1 MTGFDIIITL
11 TINFLEYFMS
21 TSLWIIIGIIAV
33 IIAWIVYTYNRLVIL
48 RIRSNEA
55 VSDIDV
61 QTKRRYDLIPN
72 LVETVKGYMGHERTV
87 LEDVTKARTEAMGTT
102 GGAFEREKQE
112 NVLSGALKTLFAVAE
127 NYPNLKAN
135 ENFLELQRELT
146 DTEDKIQAAR
156 RFYNANVR
164 DLNTKIE
171 VFPASIV
178 AKSFHFEKMKFFEA
192 VAETERES
200 VKVSF

>member
-1 MTGFDIIITL
+1 MDTMT
-11 TINFLEYFMS
+11 
-21 TSLWIIIGIIAV
+21 WIIIGVISIIV
-33 IIAWIVYTYNRLVIL
+33 AWIVYTYNRLVTL

-87 LEDVTKARTEAMGTT
+87 LEGVTKARTEAMGTT

-135 ENFLELQRELT
+135 ENFLALQQELA
-146 DTEDKIQAAR
+146 DTENKIQAAR

-192 VAETERES
+192 AAGEERKP
-200 VKVSF
+200 VQVRF